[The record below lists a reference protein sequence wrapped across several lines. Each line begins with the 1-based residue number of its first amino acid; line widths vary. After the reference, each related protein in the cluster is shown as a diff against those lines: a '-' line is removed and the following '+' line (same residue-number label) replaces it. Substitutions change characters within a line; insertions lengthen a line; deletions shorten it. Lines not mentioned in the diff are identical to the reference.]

1 MMCPI
6 KTLFGDIEKPCV
18 VVSQCWTGEILR
30 YHGRSTPRLTLIN
43 PLKKKFELVFVC
55 PERLGGLLV
64 PRPAAPLSRKSGQTI
79 TNVLGQDVSPLFI
92 AGAQKAL
99 AIALERDCK
108 KAYLCKG
115 SPSCDACG
123 FFGEILTENGIDV
136 FNY

>member
-1 MMCPI
+1 MICTFE
-6 KTLFGDIEKPCV
+6 TLFGTVEKPSV

-55 PERLGGLLV
+55 PESLGGLPV
-64 PRPAAPLSRKSGQTI
+64 PRPAAPLHRKSGRTI
-79 TNVLGQDVSPLFI
+79 TDVSGQDVSPQFI
-92 AGAQKAL
+92 AGAEKAL
-99 AIALERDCK
+99 AIALQKDCK
-108 KAYLCKG
+108 KAFLCKG

-123 FFGEILTENGIDV
+123 FFGELLIKNGIIV